1 MTTKPRVFL
10 GLPHY
15 GQVYCEVAKVFYLAA
30 SKTADVQHADASG
43 SLLASVFN
51 GLWAAAVVGGHDWF
65 AMLHADVVP
74 EPWWIDKLLDIAEGT
89 EADVVSAIV
98 PIKDGRGL
106 TSTAI
111 DHDDEPWR
119 QRQRLTMA
127 EIHNLPETFSAASFP
142 GALGLLVNTGCFL
155 VRLGPWAKGVRF
167 SIRDRILWTPDGP
180 LVQTIPEDWDFS
192 RQARAAGKKIVAT
205 RAVQVRHLGSAHYG
219 NAQPWGLWRTDQA
232 TEFAAG
238 PARQRT

>member
-1 MTTKPRVFL
+1 MGKPRLFL

-15 GQVYCEVAKVFYLAA
+15 GQVHCETAKVFYLAP
-30 SKTADVQHADASG
+30 SRNADVQHADAQG
-43 SLLASVFN
+43 SLLATVFN
-51 GLWAAAVVGGHDWF
+51 GLWAAAVMGGHGWF

-74 EPWWIDKLLDIAEGT
+74 EPYWLDKLLGIAEGT
-89 EADVVSAIV
+89 EADVVSAVV

-111 DHDDEPWR
+111 DTDDDPWG
-119 QRQRLTMA
+119 QRKRLTLD
-127 EIHNLPETFSAASFP
+127 EIHRLPETFSAASFP
-142 GALGLLVNTGCFL
+142 GAGGLLVNTGCLL

-167 SIRDRILWTPDGP
+167 TIRDRILWTPDGP

-192 RQARAAGKKIVAT
+192 RQAKAAGKKIVAT
-205 RAVQVRHLGSAHYG
+205 REVSVRHLGSIQYG

-232 TEFAAG
+232 AEFAAG